1 LGGRGSAAAAST
13 CVGPGPDAKQ
23 QGLGCHDESAP
34 TLIRE
39 QASERAEEG
48 AIRGPQRRT
57 VRLAGKHYEL
67 MPQHEQLDV
76 LDELAAPAPDK
87 QPQNSRERE
96 ISEGKKH
103 PPMLRESSQPPLRY
117 PEPRF

>member
-1 LGGRGSAAAAST
+1 
-13 CVGPGPDAKQ
+13 
-23 QGLGCHDESAP
+23 
-34 TLIRE
+34 
-39 QASERAEEG
+39 
-48 AIRGPQRRT
+48 
-57 VRLAGKHYEL
+57 